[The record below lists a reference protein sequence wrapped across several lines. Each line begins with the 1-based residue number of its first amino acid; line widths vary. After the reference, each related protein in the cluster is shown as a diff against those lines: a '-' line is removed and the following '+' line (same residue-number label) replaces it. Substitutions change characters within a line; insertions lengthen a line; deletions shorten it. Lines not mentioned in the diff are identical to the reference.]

1 MLGAMLSLIFLGSG
15 FAQEQPT
22 VIIVVGAGGEPEY
35 SEAFGKWAEN
45 WKQAAQ
51 TAGAAAHVIGVGD
64 KAAES
69 LDQLRA
75 ALRDEPKEGASE
87 LWVVL
92 LGHGNSEA
100 KDAKFNLTGDDLAAS
115 EYASLLTP
123 FHRPLVLINSFS
135 ASGAF
140 LAPLSA
146 PGRVIVTA
154 TRSGSER
161 NYSRFGKYFSEAMSD
176 ATADLDKDGQTSVLE
191 AWLTAAQRVAAFYK
205 DEGRIATEHS
215 LLDDNGDGKGTPP
228 DFFRGVRAV
237 KKAKDGTAPDGLRAH
252 QVHLLRNAEERALP
266 AEIRAQR
273 DALELELAALR
284 EAKAS
289 KPEDVYMRELEALL
303 LKITRLYER
312 SPAKAD

>member
-1 MLGAMLSLIFLGSG
+1 MPNHNAMRNEHRTSKWRILTTMLWLVFMSSG
-15 FAQEQPT
+15 FAEEKT
-22 VIIVVGAGGEPEY
+22 SLIIVAGAGGEAEY
-35 SEAFGKWAEN
+35 SEAFAKWSEN
-45 WKQAAQ
+45 WKQAGE
-51 TAGAAAHVIGVGD
+51 TAGAVTRVIGVDD
-64 KAAES
+64 KASES

-75 ALRDEPKEGASE
+75 ALRDEPKEGATE

-115 EYASLLTP
+115 EFASLLAP

-146 PGRVIVTA
+146 PGRLIVTA

-161 NYSRFGKYFSEAMSD
+161 NYSRFGKYLSEAMND

-205 DEGRIATEHS
+205 DEGRLLTEHS
-215 LLDDNGDGKGTPP
+215 LLDD
-228 DFFRGVRAV
+228 
-237 KKAKDGTAPDGLRAH
+237 KDRKS
-252 QVHLLRNAEERALP
+252 V
-266 AEIRAQR
+266 
-273 DALELELAALR
+273 
-284 EAKAS
+284 
-289 KPEDVYMRELEALL
+289 V
-303 LKITRLYER
+303 
-312 SPAKAD
+312 